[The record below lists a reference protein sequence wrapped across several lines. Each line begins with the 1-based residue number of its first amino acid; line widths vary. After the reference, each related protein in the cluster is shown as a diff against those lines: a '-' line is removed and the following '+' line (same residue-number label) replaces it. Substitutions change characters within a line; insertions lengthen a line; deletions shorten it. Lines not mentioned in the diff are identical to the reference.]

1 MGASSSKKKAHTAH
15 GGGGT
20 ISSVDRSMLD
30 LKNARDRL
38 SKYKAKLELDESK
51 LVSRAKA
58 AKQAGQTSTALG
70 LLKLKK
76 YKQREMES
84 VEGQLLTVLQMCQTI
99 DSNQNQSQVLS
110 AMAQG
115 KDALAKMH
123 ATTTVDDV
131 LDLMDQ
137 IQEQHELEKEIS
149 DILQNVPELSVEDEA
164 AVEAELEALI
174 IAQQQQ
180 QQSTT
185 TTEFPTAPTT
195 KPEVLP
201 TVPTTNL
208 LPQAEKKV
216 AVAS

>member
-15 GGGGT
+15 GGGT

-38 SKYKAKLELDESK
+38 SKYKTKLELDESK

-149 DILQNVPELSVEDEA
+149 DILQDVPELSVEDEA

-174 IAQQQQ
+174 AQQQ

-185 TTEFPTAPTT
+185 TTEFPTAPST

-208 LPQAEKKV
+208 LPQAQAEKKV

>member
-15 GGGGT
+15 GGGT

-38 SKYKAKLELDESK
+38 SKYKTKLELDESK

-149 DILQNVPELSVEDEA
+149 DILQDVPELSVEDEA

-174 IAQQQQ
+174 AQQQ
-180 QQSTT
+180 QQSTA

-208 LPQAEKKV
+208 LPQAQAEKKV